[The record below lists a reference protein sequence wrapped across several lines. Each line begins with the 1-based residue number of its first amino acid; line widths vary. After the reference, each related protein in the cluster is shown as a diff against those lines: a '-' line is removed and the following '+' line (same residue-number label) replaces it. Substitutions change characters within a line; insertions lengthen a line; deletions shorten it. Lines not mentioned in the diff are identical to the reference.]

1 MQHDIV
7 ILSAVKLWCILKLYL
22 EKPNF
27 KFAGFNLLHFGE
39 RTTENAERWNF
50 WKSFC
55 QNVSGMAQL
64 VILTVTTK
72 LFCGIFFNE
81 LDHAIVGG
89 YAA

>member
-1 MQHDIV
+1 MFYFAMQHDIV

-50 WKSFC
+50 
-55 QNVSGMAQL
+55 
-64 VILTVTTK
+64 
-72 LFCGIFFNE
+72 
-81 LDHAIVGG
+81 
-89 YAA
+89 